1 MSILVFL
8 EHHFSDGG
16 GELQKG
22 SLAVLSKAAQLG
34 AGDVAGVVVGS
45 GVSEG
50 CPESHPRDVEP
61 RRQCQH
67 VLG

>member
-8 EHHFSDGG
+8 EHHES
-16 GELQKG
+16 ELQKG

-45 GVSEG
+45 GVSDLAG
-50 CPESHPRDVEP
+50 RA
-61 RRQCQH
+61 
-67 VLG
+67 GKYGAAT